1 MFNDSSESDCSS
13 SDEDDLDLILL
24 DCLFP
29 SANHGGPLLSIDDLS
44 DWQCEKMF
52 RQVFKTFTTTSYEY
66 WEPNTI

>member
-29 SANHGGPLLSIDDLS
+29 SANQGGPLLNIDDLS

-52 RQVFKTFTTTSYEY
+52 RRAFKTFTTTAYEY
-66 WEPNTI
+66 Y